1 MLRDRTPSQ
10 DTWNLEPQEHEG
22 LLSPKLCLG
31 FQAHG
36 HGATCPKPSS
46 SHVRSSSGLSK
57 AASHPKSSVGSG
69 RHPPPSAAPAVCSLL
84 SSLPGSDGKVTG
96 KSPHSW
102 VPTTLLQKQLRF
114 HRLSMLEA
122 RSPASPQ
129 SPLPL
134 TSLPSSSVPR
144 RPRAAPGL
152 CSYRQDTR
160 LCQGLARTLGT
171 LREPTERRAASEF
184 RALGQRRGTLP
195 LQPTT
200 PPPAPQPLLTPMP
213 ETLP

>member
-10 DTWNLEPQEHEG
+10 DTWNLEPREREG
-22 LLSPKLCLG
+22 LLSPKPCLG
-31 FQAHG
+31 FRAHG
-36 HGATCPKPSS
+36 HGATCPKPPS

-96 KSPHSW
+96 KSRHSW
-102 VPTTLLQKQLRF
+102 VSMTLLQKQLRF

-129 SPLPL
+129 SPLPP
-134 TSLPSSSVPR
+134 TSLPSSSVSPADPELLRSSAPIDKTPASARVWPR
-144 RPRAAPGL
+144 RWEHSMSIPG
-152 CSYRQDTR
+152 
-160 LCQGLARTLGT
+160 
-171 LREPTERRAASEF
+171 PTERRAASEF
-184 RALGQRRGTLP
+184 RALGQRRGTFP
-195 LQPTT
+195 LHPTT
-200 PPPAPQPLLTPMP
+200 PPLLTPIP
-213 ETLP
+213 ETPP